1 MKKSLIKHFLIDH
14 LGPLLGKRGA
24 ARQTKPIWYTGSRSL
39 AVWTIPT
46 VDNHILAIEIVLEWN
61 SEKESRALLLPCVTR
76 SLPDFFRPDL
86 DPNEGPK
93 DFGGSLYSNYL
104 RNPRFAKLVGQR
116 LYDVIGPWNMNEPPR
131 NNDELRTIFHL
142 FAEEL
147 LPIIVSV
154 TYAESGEAR

>member
-61 SEKESRALLLPCVTR
+61 SEREARALLLPCVTR
-76 SLPDFFRPDL
+76 SLPGFVVPDL
-86 DPNEGPK
+86 DPSEDPK
-93 DFGGSLYSNYL
+93 RFGGTLDSSYL
-104 RNPRFAKLVGQR
+104 CNKRFAKLVGQR
-116 LYDVIGPWNMNEPPR
+116 LYDVCGPWNMNEPPR
-131 NNDELRTIFHL
+131 NNDELITIFHL
-142 FAEEL
+142 FAEEM
-147 LPIIVSV
+147 LPIIVNV